1 MRIVKVERKRLDYLD
16 IARGIGIFLVVLGH
30 SITVGMAE
38 KSEALGALRLYIYI
52 IHMPLFFI
60 ISGILFEKNK
70 EKYALSSPVSYCGHK
85 AAVFMIPYLIFS
97 LLNYAIIYISAAIP
111 FLGGVLSANGY
122 HAVPLHETVLA
133 IITFIGHQD
142 NHLWFIYVMFF
153 VLVINRVLLF
163 KQTKLTYILLFILY
177 FVSLILPGNTPIL
190 LTNTLQ
196 YLFLFSVGRFLY
208 ASGLLTISPNRILA
222 CAAAH
227 IASIIIIVL
236 VPSQTLGLI
245 HGFLIL
251 VIKCTA
257 AYILLE
263 ISMKLAAFKAAAS
276 LKKLGYGTTSYIIY
290 LVHMPFM
297 TSGIVFLL
305 QRTGIPDIGVILAS
319 TAVTLI
325 LCGIIC
331 KIFFICRRTAR
342 KIYSMVFR

>member
-1 MRIVKVERKRLDYLD
+1 MERKRLDYLD

-30 SITVGMAE
+30 SITVGMARNQR
-38 KSEALGALRLYIYI
+38 RLKRCVFIFI
-52 IHMPLFFI
+52 LSICRFFFI

-122 HAVPLHETVLA
+122 HVVPLHETVLA

-196 YLFLFSVGRFLY
+196 YLFFIFCRSFSVCFRLTYHQPKQNIGLRCRSHCFNYYYCSGSLPDPWPDPRLFDSGYQMHRGLY
-208 ASGLLTISPNRILA
+208 PVGNK
-222 CAAAH
+222 H
-227 IASIIIIVL
+227 
-236 VPSQTLGLI
+236 
-245 HGFLIL
+245 
-251 VIKCTA
+251 
-257 AYILLE
+257 E
-263 ISMKLAAFKAAAS
+263 
-276 LKKLGYGTTSYIIY
+276 
-290 LVHMPFM
+290 
-297 TSGIVFLL
+297 
-305 QRTGIPDIGVILAS
+305 TGGV
-319 TAVTLI
+319 
-325 LCGIIC
+325 
-331 KIFFICRRTAR
+331 
-342 KIYSMVFR
+342 